1 MRRDNFK
8 VKDRLQTENM
18 KPSEDLVERYRT
30 KEKANETVADMVMGL
45 FGMGTDESLGTTAL
59 DMHLFGN

>member
-1 MRRDNFK
+1 
-8 VKDRLQTENM
+8 M

-45 FGMGTDESLGTTAL
+45 FGMGTDESIGTTAL